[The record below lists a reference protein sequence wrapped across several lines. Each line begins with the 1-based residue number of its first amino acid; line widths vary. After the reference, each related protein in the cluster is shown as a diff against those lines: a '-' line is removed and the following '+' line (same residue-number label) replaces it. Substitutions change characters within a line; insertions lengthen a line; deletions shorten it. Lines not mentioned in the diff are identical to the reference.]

1 MRQRGTQSAF
11 LREEN
16 DRLREEKDAHTLES
30 AQALRR
36 EKAEQER
43 LKAEC
48 RQLQHEKR
56 ALERELVETE
66 HLIEK
71 MVRGTV
77 DQNFGHMKLITQQ
90 LQEYLDVLN
99 HVCRSVGQAR
109 NEAEQPVIALP
120 EDLDAWPDVEE
131 DAQVR

>member
-16 DRLREEKDAHTLES
+16 DRLREENDAHTLES

-77 DQNFGHMKLITQQ
+77 DQNVGHMKLITQQ
-90 LQEYLDVLN
+90 L
-99 HVCRSVGQAR
+99 
-109 NEAEQPVIALP
+109 
-120 EDLDAWPDVEE
+120 
-131 DAQVR
+131 